1 MAGVLEKCLKA
12 GTKKM
17 GIKISNESLE
27 CFREYYKIL
36 DSENKKINLT
46 AIEGEKDVAVKHFL
60 DSLSCMRILDLD
72 GKSVVDVGSGAGFPG
87 IPLKILNPGMYLLI
101 VDSERKRIDFL
112 LRLIEK
118 LSIKR
123 VEAKWERAEVLGKN
137 KDFREKADIVVS
149 RAVANLNVLSELCLP
164 LVKTG
169 GYFLSMKGPRVE
181 EELEESR
188 KAIKLMGGEVE
199 RTDQFELPLAND
211 RRNLIIIKKTGT
223 TPEKYPRRAGIPAKR
238 PVKG

>member
-1 MAGVLEKCLKA
+1 
-12 GTKKM
+12 M